1 LRKYRLVIHLKDGT
15 DLFDTITEKQF
26 RINDLY
32 NNLVKEDWIITHQ
45 HAVRVKDIKRLSI
58 EKILFIGGESKWNKE
73 ILLQ

>member
-1 LRKYRLVIHLKDGT
+1 MRKYRLVIHLKDGT